1 MLEQRLLELENE
13 LRARKAAS
21 PLNYGAL
28 QRGDTPTVRWDG
40 QVRNPTPDKLHA
52 ARFVVTFTRTD
63 GINLAPY
70 VNFAYDYTLG
80 RYYYDDQI
88 AAGYLSSVSGR
99 DLHAMDE
106 HEFADGIYS
115 TGNNYVQWR
124 IDFGATGQW
133 FYSGS
138 DGTDIHLTVQAIS
151 TVPGTLRIERVI

>member
-28 QRGDTPTVRWDG
+28 QKGDTPTARWDG
-40 QVRNPTPDKLHA
+40 HVRNPTGNQTLA
-52 ARFVVTFTRTD
+52 ARFVVTFTRID

-88 AAGYLSSVSGR
+88 AAGVHASVSGR
-99 DLHAMDE
+99 DLRAMDE
-106 HEFADGIYS
+106 HEFIDGVYAV
-115 TGNNYVQWR
+115 GNNYVQWR

-133 FYSGS
+133 FYMSS
-138 DGTDIHLTVQAIS
+138 DGTDMHLTVQAIS
-151 TVPGTLRIERVI
+151 TVPGILRIERVI

>member
-28 QRGDTPTVRWDG
+28 QKGDTPTVRWDG
-40 QVRNPTPDKLHA
+40 HIQNPTPDKIHA

-80 RYYYDDQI
+80 RYYYRPNSCRC
-88 AAGYLSSVSGR
+88 LC
-99 DLHAMDE
+99 
-106 HEFADGIYS
+106 
-115 TGNNYVQWR
+115 
-124 IDFGATGQW
+124 
-133 FYSGS
+133 
-138 DGTDIHLTVQAIS
+138 
-151 TVPGTLRIERVI
+151 